1 MQFLLRILKKLQTDK
16 TLSSPQ
22 YKPVTVSTKR
32 SKFNLGEFS
41 ERERKRDGVVVFCSD
56 LILVW
61 FIPLHSTH
69 IITGHKG
76 AEALLRFL

>member
-32 SKFNLGEFS
+32 SKFNLGGFS
-41 ERERKRDGVVVFCSD
+41 ERERQRDGGGGVLF
-56 LILVW
+56 
-61 FIPLHSTH
+61 
-69 IITGHKG
+69 
-76 AEALLRFL
+76 